1 MLSFLTYII
10 FTLVIETFALKKF
23 MSFNWKKAVSMC
35 AAINIVAFITSQI
48 AQSYVANKLD
58 PSYFYI
64 FNISENYFKF
74 VVIFISISFAV
85 RIATEAFL
93 CKFFAKEICLQRV
106 LIVVFIMN
114 VITFF
119 PYAIESS
126 ITSKTKISMPFS
138 LVESASWL
146 NSDNGEIAFVNP
158 FEKNIF
164 KFALN
169 NSTNLLKISDA
180 MPINGFKI
188 SKDKSSAMVLGA
200 TNSVTISP
208 LAVFNLPAK
217 TFNFVPAITN
227 PNHIA
232 LSSDL
237 KWFAV
242 QGKEKIKIYTFPDGK
257 ETNAPTLETS
267 SDLFKNPNVWYY
279 KNYNKL
285 TNTFFC
291 NSSTVTVFKT
301 GGISFLEN
309 GFTNNFSVSG
319 MGKFRPFHGIGFT
332 DNEETFLFEFGY
344 ELMGLNLKTKYV
356 GHIADGIGGVLLK

>member
-1 MLSFLTYII
+1 MLSFFTYII
-10 FTLVIETFALKKF
+10 FTLVIETFALKKILN
-23 MSFNWKKAVSMC
+23 FNWKKAVSMC

-48 AQSYVANKLD
+48 AQSFVANKLD

-64 FNISENYFKF
+64 FNISENYFEF

-85 RIATEAFL
+85 RIATETFL
-93 CKFFAKEICLQRV
+93 CKFFAKEISLQKI

-126 ITSKTKISMPFS
+126 ITSKTKVSVPFN
-138 LVESASWL
+138 LVPS
-146 NSDNGEIAFVNP
+146 
-158 FEKNIF
+158 
-164 KFALN
+164 
-169 NSTNLLKISDA
+169 
-180 MPINGFKI
+180 
-188 SKDKSSAMVLGA
+188 
-200 TNSVTISP
+200 
-208 LAVFNLPAK
+208 AVFKLPEK

-232 LSSDL
+232 LSPDM

-242 QGKEKIKIYTFPDGK
+242 QGKEKIKIYTFPEGK
-257 ETNAPTLETS
+257 ETNAPALETS

-301 GGISFLEN
+301 GGISFLKN
-309 GFTNNFSVSG
+309 GITNNFSVSG

-356 GHIADGIGGVLLK
+356 GHITDGIGGVLLK